1 MPKPYF
7 RQVPDFDYVSR
18 ISGAKNISDYVQ
30 TKNLFR
36 RVKLRPDIFKNIEYF
51 QEYTIKGNERPDNVA
66 YKFYDDATL
75 DWVVLLSN
83 NILNVQSEWPLTQ
96 SQFDEYLMQKYGS
109 EENLYAGIHHYETI
123 EVLNSEGTRI
133 VSQGLIVNQDYSVS
147 YFDALTGLQEVA
159 SNITVGITNYD
170 YEVNIEDKKRDIYVL
185 KSEYLRVIFDDIEN
199 LMPYKKGSS
208 QYVTE
213 TLKRGENIRLYQ

>member
-36 RVKLRPDIFKNIEYF
+36 RVKLRPDIFKDIQYF

-66 YKFYDDATL
+66 YKFYDEATL

-109 EENLYAGIHHYETI
+109 EENLYTGIHHYETI
-123 EVLNSEGTRI
+123 EILNSEGTRI
-133 VSQGLIVNQDYSVS
+133 VSQGLIANQDYSIS
-147 YFDALTGLQEVA
+147 YFDSMTGLQEVA
-159 SNITVGITNYD
+159 SNITVGVTNYD
-170 YEVNIEDKKRDIYVL
+170 YESNIEDKKRNIYVL
-185 KSEYLRVIFDDIEN
+185 KSEYLRIIFDDIEN